1 MGAPSTPTIR
11 VCPMFEVIDIE
22 KDKGLLCRSILQSLP
37 DWFGIPEAINKY
49 AADVEDLPVL
59 GARSGDAI
67 VGFIASVR
75 RR

>member
-1 MGAPSTPTIR
+1 
-11 VCPMFEVIDIE
+11 MFEVIDIE